1 MELQRTAYFPKVR
14 ASGRALPPFDRLVAW
29 ICAPE
34 RANGAM
40 VTEQELGQLTEIGR
54 TPLREVL
61 NQAQMIGLIYREPN
75 RSIEIPAL
83 SRDDMEQLSVTREQ
97 LEALIAT
104 TVTERY
110 REGTISIDA
119 LERINRR
126 MQALAGAGDMELLLE
141 GGLEFHA
148 TMRDL
153 SGNVVAS
160 RLLDQVMIGLERYR
174 QLMTDRQERGTEIV
188 EEHNQ
193 MLDAIRAGDAEAAAR
208 AASHHIS
215 HARELY
221 GAIMDARR
229 SETSAVQMPSE

>member
-1 MELQRTAYFPKVR
+1 MEIQRTAYFPKMR

-34 RANGAM
+34 RANGAV
-40 VTEQELGQLTEIGR
+40 VTEQELGQLVDIGR

-61 NQAQMIGLIYREPN
+61 NQAQMIGLIHREPN

-104 TVTERY
+104 TVTERFTA
-110 REGTISIDA
+110 RKISIEA

-126 MQALAGAGDMELLLE
+126 MHALAEAGDMELLLE

-153 SGNVVAS
+153 SGNAVAS

-174 QLMTDRQERGTEIV
+174 KLMTERHERGTEIV
-188 EEHNQ
+188 AEHDLLLN
-193 MLDAIRAGDAEAAAR
+193 AIRAGDSAGAAQAAR
-208 AASHHIS
+208 DHIS

-221 GAIMDARR
+221 GSIMAAR
-229 SETSAVQMPSE
+229 MFDPKL